1 MPDLASVGRSRKGHN
16 RPSDVEV
23 VQRLLNRHLDRP
35 TPLATV
41 LLLLLSMGIVSAAE
55 PFCGGASP
63 HSIDVWFDKMIASKT
78 TTADIRAV
86 QAEAHQRWDGVLNQL
101 YKDVMAKLSGRDGE
115 QFKQAQRNWLRF
127 REAEMQFLS
136 TAVYTDGTMAPV
148 ILSDI
153 GLKMLKTRVCQLM
166 THLAELDK

>member
-1 MPDLASVGRSRKGHN
+1 MPDLSASVGRDGQN

-23 VQRLLNRHLDRP
+23 VQRLLKRRLDRL
-35 TPLATV
+35 TPLAIV
-41 LLLLLSMGIVSAAE
+41 LLLLLSMDIVSAAE
-55 PFCGGASP
+55 PFCGGDAP
-63 HSIDVWFDKMIASKT
+63 HLIDVWFDKTIESKT

-86 QAEAHQRWDGVLNQL
+86 QAEAHQRWDAVLNQL
-101 YKDVMAKLSGRDGE
+101 YKDVMAKLSGRDSE

-148 ILSDI
+148 ILSDV

-166 THLAELDK
+166 THLTELDK

>member
-1 MPDLASVGRSRKGHN
+1 MPDLSASVGRDGQTRA
-16 RPSDVEV
+16 SDVEV
-23 VQRLLNRHLDRP
+23 VQHLLNWHLDRL
-35 TPLATV
+35 TPLVTV
-41 LLLLLSMGIVSAAE
+41 FLLLLSMGIAAAE
-55 PFCGGASP
+55 PFCGGDAP
-63 HSIDVWFDKMIASKT
+63 HPIDVWFDKTIESKT

-86 QAEAHQRWDGVLNQL
+86 QAEAHQRWDAVLNQL
-101 YKDVMAKLSGRDGE
+101 YKDVMAKLSGRNGE

-148 ILSDI
+148 ILSDV

>member
-1 MPDLASVGRSRKGHN
+1 MPDLSASVGRDGQN
-16 RPSDVEV
+16 RPSDIAV
-23 VQRLLNRHLDRP
+23 VQRLHKRRLDRL

-41 LLLLLSMGIVSAAE
+41 LLLLFSMGIAAAE
-55 PFCGGASP
+55 PFCGGDAP
-63 HSIDVWFDKMIASKT
+63 HPIDVWFDKTIESKT

-86 QAEAHQRWDGVLNQL
+86 QAEAHQRWDAVLNQL
-101 YKDVMAKLSGRDGE
+101 YKDVMAKLSGHDGE

>member
-1 MPDLASVGRSRKGHN
+1 MPDLSAPVGRKGQN

-23 VQRLLNRHLDRP
+23 VQRLLNRHLDRL

-55 PFCGGASP
+55 PFCGGDAP
-63 HSIDVWFDKMIASKT
+63 HPIDVWFDKTIASKT

-86 QAEAHQRWDGVLNQL
+86 QAEAHQRWDAVLNQL
-101 YKDVMAKLSGRDGE
+101 YKDVMAKLSGHDGE

-148 ILSDI
+148 ILSDV

>member
-1 MPDLASVGRSRKGHN
+1 M
-16 RPSDVEV
+16 
-23 VQRLLNRHLDRP
+23 Q
-35 TPLATV
+35 TPLAAV
-41 LLLLLSMGIVSAAE
+41 LILLLSTGIAAAAE
-55 PFCGGASP
+55 LFCGGDAP
-63 HSIDVWFDKMIASKT
+63 HPIDVWFDKTIELKT

-86 QAEAHQRWDGVLNQL
+86 QAEAHQRWDAVLNHL
-101 YKDVMAKLSGRDGE
+101 YKDVMAKLSGHDGE

-148 ILSDI
+148 ILSDVS
-153 GLKMLKTRVCQLM
+153 LKMLKTRVCQLM